1 MPRAT
6 RTSDLGIHIGRFAAG
21 PTDGIT
27 DVAGVRVAA
36 TTVISGEGELQRG
49 RGPVRTGVTAILP
62 RAAAEMGH
70 PLFAGTH
77 RLNGNGEL
85 TGLEWIRE
93 SGLLTSPIC
102 LTNTHSVGVVHDAMI
117 GWSLEHVPDAP
128 PWSLP
133 VAGETWDG
141 ILNDVNGFH
150 ITSAHVHE
158 ALNAAAALPDGA
170 PVPRGNQG
178 GGTGMICHGFK
189 GGNGTSS
196 RVLPAELGGYTVGVF
211 VQANHGRRHRLTIN
225 GAMLGAPGGPL
236 STEKFPLPWETPAVR
251 AANPDD
257 PRGGAGSII
266 VIVATDAP
274 LLPMQLDRLAQRAVI
289 GIGRV
294 GGVGE
299 HSSGDLV
306 LSFST
311 ANGHLPA
318 EDLEAKEPIETT
330 VTMVVNAHLSALFEA
345 TADATESAI
354 LDALFSAET
363 MTGISGTTA
372 VALPLDLVRAALD

>member
-1 MPRAT
+1 MPRPTRAT
-6 RTSDLGIHIGRFAAG
+6 DLGIRIGRFATG

-36 TTVISGEGELQRG
+36 TTIIKGDGVLARG
-49 RGPVRTGVTAILP
+49 VGPIRTGVTAILP
-62 RAAAEMGH
+62 RPLAEMGH

-102 LTNTHSVGVVHDAMI
+102 LTNTHSVGVMHDAMI
-117 GWSLEHVPDAP
+117 AWSLDHVPDAP

-141 ILNDVNGFH
+141 VLNDVNGFH
-150 ITSAHVHE
+150 VTAAHVHQ
-158 ALNAAAALPDGA
+158 ALNAAAALHDSA
-170 PVPRGNQG
+170 AVPRGNQG

-196 RVLPAELGGYTVGVF
+196 RQLPPELGGYTIGVF
-211 VQANHGRRHRLTIN
+211 VQANHGRRHRLTIA
-225 GAMLGAPGGPL
+225 GKSLGAPGGPL
-236 STEKFPLPWETPAVR
+236 ATEHYPLPWETKGGVASK
-251 AANPDD
+251 PDD

-318 EDLEAKEPIETT
+318 EDLEPKAPFETS
-330 VTMVVNAHLSALFEA
+330 VTMLISAHLSALFEA

-354 LDALFSAET
+354 LDALFAAET
-363 MTGISGTTA
+363 MVGADGATA
-372 VALPLDLVRAALD
+372 VALPLDIVQKALD

>member
-1 MPRAT
+1 MPRASRT
-6 RTSDLGIHIGRFAAG
+6 RDLGIHIGRFPAG
-21 PTDGIT
+21 ASDGIS

-36 TTVISGEGELQRG
+36 TTVISGDGELRRG
-49 RGPVRTGVTAILP
+49 LGPVRTGVTAILP
-62 RAAAEMGH
+62 RAATEMGH

-117 GWSLEHVPDAP
+117 AWSLEHVPDAP

-150 ITSAHVHE
+150 VTAAHVHT
-158 ALNAAAALPDGA
+158 ALDAAAALSDGA

-196 RVLPAELGGYTVGVF
+196 RRLPEDLGGYTIGVF
-211 VQANHGRRHRLTIN
+211 VQANHGRRHRLTVN
-225 GAMLGAPGGPL
+225 GIQLGALGGPL
-236 STEKFPLPWETPAVR
+236 ASEHFPLPWETPAPSVSS
-251 AANPDD
+251 PDD

-318 EDLEAKEPIETT
+318 EDLEAKAPIETT

-354 LDALFSAET
+354 LDALFAAET
-363 MTGISGTTA
+363 MVGINGATA
-372 VALPLDLVRAALD
+372 IALPIDVVRAALE